1 MLLFTRLDNDW
12 SSVILSNPWFVRFS
26 HVNMSMNSANRE
38 LSVFQNSQQISKKLS
53 TFSKKLSSFSKKV
66 STFSKNVSTF
76 SKKLSTFLKKTL
88 NVLKKTLKIPK
99 KTLSFFKKL
108 TFLQKF
114 SVPLLDPCNPS

>member
-53 TFSKKLSSFSKKV
+53 TFSKKLK
-66 STFSKNVSTF
+66 
-76 SKKLSTFLKKTL
+76 FLKKSL
-88 NVLKKTLKIPK
+88 NFLKKCLNFLKKTLKIPK

-114 SVPLLDPCNPS
+114 SVPLLYPWNPS